1 MAHRTGMKAIDRNVL
16 NGHANLSMATAA
28 EGKVIA
34 GNRVVASDLQR

>member
-1 MAHRTGMKAIDRNVL
+1 MEAIDRNVL
-16 NGHANLSMATAA
+16 DGGANLSVLTAA